1 MQSVIEKSSEKRTI
15 FVALKT
21 KKNEETEFCKML
33 GKTHVLPVGID
44 RHRRIDIAV
53 V

>member
-1 MQSVIEKSSEKRTI
+1 MQSVTENHPKKDYLCG
-15 FVALKT
+15 LKN
-21 KKNEETEFCKML
+21 KENEETEFCKTL

-44 RHRRIDIAV
+44 RHRRIDITV